1 MGGWLGDDNGRVSPR
16 ARWWSKTRGLPRDV
30 YETWRSTLA
39 GSGRE
44 ARILAWAPTTSNG
57 FCIGSPSALS
67 HGTAERF
74 EHVGWHQIEHG
85 GWNAETRQLSWTVY
99 YDEAA
104 SRRGAVELIESGRL
118 PELFRERVAATI
130 VLEQF
135 VPFGAD
141 QRSRGVIISARRDL
155 AGRADAIAWHA
166 TLSRGLA
173 WQTEGVRALADRAL
187 DQLQTEYDTR

>member
-1 MGGWLGDDNGRVSPR
+1 MEQDPR
-16 ARWWSKTRGLPRDV
+16 PARDV

-67 HGTAERF
+67 HGTAERL

-130 VLEQF
+130 V
-135 VPFGAD
+135 VGAVRTV
-141 QRSRGVIISARRDL
+141 RSRPAPRGVIISARRDL

-173 WQTEGVRALADRAL
+173 WQTEGVPRASRPGARPAPNRVRHPLRAGMVRSRATCSPL
-187 DQLQTEYDTR
+187 